1 VTTAELRRRYGR
13 IARIYDVANLEWLL
27 YAAAR
32 KRAIDML
39 QLQPGARIVDV
50 ACGTGANFALIEQRI
65 GPAGELVGLDLTPQM
80 LARARARVRDHAWSN
95 VRLYE
100 VDICAPR
107 DVSLGEPFDAALC
120 TLGLS
125 VIPDWES
132 AWNVMVSLVR
142 PGGRLAVMDAGT
154 PEPRHRGVIPRP
166 FARALERLFVADCD
180 RRPWRSLL
188 RDTGTSVTETF
199 TWGWV
204 TAASGATVVP

>member
-1 VTTAELRRRYGR
+1 VTTTQVQRRYRR

-39 QLQPGARIVDV
+39 QLQPGARVLDV

-65 GPAGELVGLDLTPQM
+65 GPTGELVGVDLTPQM
-80 LARARARVRDHAWSN
+80 LARARARVGDQAWKN
-95 VRLYE
+95 VRLVE
-100 VDICAPR
+100 ADICGSR
-107 DVSLGEPFDAALC
+107 DLNLGEPFDAAVC

-125 VIPDWES
+125 VIPDWKT
-132 AWNVMVSLVR
+132 AWNAMVSLVR

-154 PEPRHRGVIPRP
+154 PEPGQREVIPRP
-166 FARALERLFVADCD
+166 FARVLERLFVADCS

-188 RDTGTSVTETF
+188 RDTDASVTETF

-204 TAASGATVVP
+204 TAASGEC